1 MIKQINLYCYLQC
14 STSCGAG
21 IKTRK
26 KSCQRLKETGVFEPV
41 PEVMC
46 SAATVPPLQEGCN
59 QDVKC
64 PGIIIIII
72 VVIIIIII
80 IIIIIRDSE
89 CISKRTRNSAKKWR
103 N

>member
-1 MIKQINLYCYLQC
+1 MIKQNHLYCYLQC

-80 IIIIIRDSE
+80 IIIRDNE
-89 CISKRTRNSAKKWR
+89 CISKRTRNRAKKWR

>member
-1 MIKQINLYCYLQC
+1 M
-14 STSCGAG
+14 
-21 IKTRK
+21 
-26 KSCQRLKETGVFEPV
+26 FEPV
-41 PEVMC
+41 PQVMC

-72 VVIIIIII
+72 IIIFI
-80 IIIIIRDSE
+80 IIIIIRDNE
-89 CISKRTRNSAKKWR
+89 CISKRTRNRAKKWR